1 MANLKNNS
9 PIRKAVA
16 EQSTYYDNKANAIKA
31 LDQAL
36 AYFQF
41 RTKCC
46 QLPDNSGS
54 CLVEVV
60 SIDVDFSEEDYNE
73 ADFHIYASW
82 YRMPSGR
89 YEFTFYVT

>member
-1 MANLKNNS
+1 MKIKSNS
-9 PIRKAVA
+9 PIRTAVA
-16 EQSTYYDNKANAIKA
+16 NQSTYYNNKANAIQA

-46 QLPDNSGS
+46 QLSDNNGS
-54 CLVEVV
+54 ILIPVV
-60 SIDVDFSEEDYNE
+60 DINCEDEDTTEDKFYV
-73 ADFHIYASW
+73 YTGW
-82 YRMPSGR
+82 YRMESGR

>member
-1 MANLKNNS
+1 MKVKLKS
-9 PIRKAVA
+9 PIRTAVA
-16 EQSTYYDNKANAIKA
+16 DQSTYYDNKGSAIKA

-46 QLPDNSGS
+46 QLPDNDGS
-54 CLVEVV
+54 TL
-60 SIDVDFSEEDYNE
+60 IPAVDMNCEDEDTAEDKFYVYT
-73 ADFHIYASW
+73 AW